1 MSDAQTT
8 GSGAAGGGEAA
19 APVLHLTRWTVTSG
33 SNVQSRGAVVIEAG
47 DHHWR
52 ASAEGNGAVDALFK
66 AVDAALADVLQG
78 HPRLTGYDVHAL
90 AEGPEA
96 EGLVIVAIAPPAGLE
111 GGRSSGLYQGRARS
125 ENIIAASIEG
135 YVEAL
140 NAMLA
145 EAQWAGAAETAGRT
159 RTSEAGEPHG
169 RRAEID
175 KDVDTDL
182 PWVG

>member
-8 GSGAAGGGEAA
+8 PAS
-19 APVLHLTRWTVTSG
+19 APVLQLTRWTVTSG
-33 SNVQSRGAVVIEAG
+33 SNVQSRGAVVIDAG
-47 DHHWR
+47 THHWR

-66 AVDAALADVLQG
+66 AVDAALADVLAG

-90 AEGPEA
+90 AESTEA
-96 EGLVIVAIAPPAGLE
+96 EGLVIVAIEPPAGLE

-125 ENIIAASIEG
+125 TNIIAASIEG
-135 YVEAL
+135 YIEAL

-145 EAQWAGAAETAGRT
+145 EAHWAGAAEAAGKGRRGTAPET
-159 RTSEAGEPHG
+159 HG

-175 KDVDTDL
+175 PDAKTDL

>member
-1 MSDAQTT
+1 MSDAQPTGTGTAGTT
-8 GSGAAGGGEAA
+8 
-19 APVLHLTRWTVTSG
+19 PVLHLARWTVTSG

-47 DHHWR
+47 RHHWR

-66 AVDAALADVLQG
+66 AVDAALADVLDG

-90 AEGPEA
+90 AESTEA
-96 EGLVIVAIAPPAGLE
+96 EGLVIVAIEPPAGLE
-111 GGRSSGLYQGRARS
+111 GERSGGLYQGRARS
-125 ENIIAASIEG
+125 TNIIAASIEA

-145 EAQWAGAAETAGRT
+145 EAHWAGAAETAGKGR
-159 RTSEAGEPHG
+159 RSAAPEPHG

-175 KDVDTDL
+175 PDAETDL